1 MKGISGCP
9 FFVHNL
15 NIAQGL
21 SFCKFVLRQE
31 APLLSK
37 TSDIQGFTEF

>member
-1 MKGISGCP
+1 MMP

-21 SFCKFVLRQE
+21 SFCKFAICPK
-31 APLLSK
+31 APFPMK
-37 TSDIQGFTEF
+37 TADIQGFR